1 VSRTWIY
8 PLLLILII
16 AFLSLA
22 NYWYQNIHLTRGIIT
37 IVVLVIIY
45 VFFRIVLEDKYV
57 NKISD
62 SQRRYYISKNLY
74 FLYIFVNLLA
84 LLIIWVEDL
93 QALVLGFGL
102 VAAAF
107 TLTMQDVAKNFAGG
121 LSIFFNRIYRVGDR
135 IEIGSKKGD
144 VIDIDIFYTTIM
156 EINEWVSADQ
166 PTGRLSIIP
175 NSYVLSNATN
185 NYTKDFDFLWDEIS
199 FPITYS
205 SDWKAARTLIID
217 AISQETATVEEL
229 AKKEIS
235 NMERK

>member
-8 PLLLILII
+8 PLLLILIV

-37 IVVLVIIY
+37 IVVLVLIY

-144 VIDIDIFYTTIM
+144 VIDIDIFPMRNLPKPRMVGLT
-156 EINEWVSADQ
+156 
-166 PTGRLSIIP
+166 PIP
-175 NSYVLSNATN
+175 
-185 NYTKDFDFLWDEIS
+185 FS
-199 FPITYS
+199 FPHLITS
-205 SDWKAARTLIID
+205 FGNDFNHGLQAHLIGSCRRPIKPRW
-217 AISQETATVEEL
+217 S
-229 AKKEIS
+229 
-235 NMERK
+235 